1 MTAPG
6 KIVLE
11 AAVAESERPAI
22 DAAAGQL
29 AECLGAAT
37 GAPWSIEVR
46 RCDGVAALA
55 TAGPPTV
62 AVASLLPELERT
74 GETIATTQAR
84 WRAALEALAGRGIPA
99 IVCTIFRHVAPGAG
113 AAPEGAAATRERIRR
128 LDLAAA
134 ELSHDTGASV
144 ADLDR
149 VLAHLGARPLAT
161 DYRLGGP
168 YAAEVAG
175 WTIVGA
181 MLDGPL
187 DAVAEPEVLQRAQ
200 AHQGPLWEVH
210 RLVRRRLH
218 RHAS

>member
-1 MTAPG
+1 M
-6 KIVLE
+6 LD
-11 AAVAESERPAI
+11 AAVAESERLAI

-46 RCDGVAALA
+46 RCHGVAALA
-55 TAGPPTV
+55 SAGPPTV
-62 AVASLLPELERT
+62 AVASLLPEFERT
-74 GETIATTQAR
+74 GETIAMTQAR
-84 WRAALEALAGRGIPA
+84 WRDALSSLAARDIPA
-99 IVCTIFRHVAPGAG
+99 VICTIFRHVAPGPG
-113 AAPEGAAATRERIRR
+113 VPPEAAAAKRERIRR

-187 DAVAEPEVLQRAQ
+187 DSVAEPEVLQRAQ

-210 RLVRRRLH
+210 RLVQGRLSRR
-218 RHAS
+218 AS